1 MSQTQQT
8 NAQTQGIDLGAI
20 IGAIGEF
27 LVSFFKMLVQH
38 APLILTVTV
47 AGYLIYR
54 YAGTI
59 RRAISQLIGLL

>member
-1 MSQTQQT
+1 MSANQNG
-8 NAQTQGIDLGAI
+8 NAQNGIDLGAI

-38 APLILTVTV
+38 APLILTITV

-54 YAGTI
+54 YAGTV